1 MRKPAQLF
9 VAMDFGRITKEEAL
23 KKELVDAYSFMLT
36 EAGKKHVWM
45 RQQLIGEMKK
55 PIPASPGQPA
65 KHDYEY
71 KRSGEIL
78 RWPAAHYH
86 PVMLVHPV

>member
-1 MRKPAQLF
+1 MVLDGYKPPLDRRYP
-9 VAMDFGRITKEEAL
+9 VVCMDESPKL
-23 KKELVDAYSFMLT
+23 
-36 EAGKKHVWM
+36 
-45 RQQLIGEMKK
+45 LIGETKI

-78 RWPAAHYH
+78 LWPAVHYH
-86 PVMLVHPV
+86 PVMLVLPV